1 MKVFFM
7 VVAAVYILYL
17 LFICLTWVSAM
28 LGSIGHQGPHP
39 QKPLALGSQ
48 EIPQEGLAVLKE
60 PFRVEFSG
68 PWCHRAT

>member
-1 MKVFFM
+1 
-7 VVAAVYILYL
+7 
-17 LFICLTWVSAM
+17 M

-60 PFRVEFSG
+60 TFRVEFSAPG
-68 PWCHRAT
+68 ATELRELPGTCKDH